1 MAMLT
6 TLRVGRVTVRYLLVK
21 VRAIIMMAKKSP
33 GMGTM
38 ISMMEGDGSRAML
51 LRMHALPSKVLCFYH
66 WNFVNRADSDLRA
79 GLLNCAI

>member
-6 TLRVGRVTVRYLLVK
+6 MLRVGRVNIRYLLVK

-38 ISMMEGDGSRAML
+38 ISMMEGDGTRAML
-51 LRMHALPSKVLCFYH
+51 LRMHALPSRVLYFYH
-66 WNFVNRADSDLRA
+66 WNFVNRADLSLERA
-79 GLLNCAI
+79 C